1 MFHDVNALKVSR
13 MFVLFALQQRVKVGL
28 DVVKD
33 GLIELPVEL
42 FRGASCAG
50 VVGLVGQSHAF
61 NGQLGHV
68 VQGQAS

>member
-1 MFHDVNALKVSR
+1 

-42 FRGASCAG
+42 LRGVPCAG

-68 VQGQAS
+68 VQGQAG